1 MINTIQMF
9 IFILLFVSL
18 SPSSSLSLS
27 ATAASSS
34 IMDGTGIYT
43 FNISHITTQAKQ
55 MLALKKH
62 DSNNNPNVLAI
73 MILFTY
79 GLTDKTN
86 LKQLHCNIHLLQL
99 HMRPHT
105 PIHIYIW
112 LGKYNIGDNLPY
124 WMINKYDNLF
134 IMPIDKDIWK
144 ISNDQLLRPSSTWV
158 RRKYT
163 WMDYYI
169 MGRWRLLFQPYFIYH
184 MNYYYFLQLDMDTF
198 LTKKIDF
205 NILDLMITQSIYFS
219 TTTINYQED
228 QIEVLN
234 GLAEFTRFWIVT
246 KQYYNIKGDLYKTT
260 TPSSIHGLYTDID
273 DNNSYGWNRHIYR
286 GNFMLFDIH
295 QFWFD
300 NLNAQDYL
308 FSILRG
314 GYDVEQR
321 WQEQGVVNMMMLL
334 FIDKDNKR
342 VFTHEEIEL
351 SHGILEMIANCTSI
365 KV

>member
-1 MINTIQMF
+1 MMMMMQRLYIPLILNTV
-9 IFILLFVSL
+9 IFVLILLLSSL
-18 SPSSSLSLS
+18 SPSL
-27 ATAASSS
+27 SS

-43 FNISHITTQAKQ
+43 FNISHTTTQAKH
-55 MLALKKH
+55 MLTLKKH
-62 DSNNNPNVLAI
+62 NYNNNPNVLAI

-99 HMRPHT
+99 HMSPYT

-134 IMPIDKDIWK
+134 IMPIDKEIWK
-144 ISNDQLLRPSSTWV
+144 ICNHQLLRPS
-158 RRKYT
+158 

-184 MNYYYFLQLDMDTF
+184 MNYNYFLQLDMDTF
-198 LTKKIDF
+198 LTNKIEF
-205 NILDLMITQSIYFS
+205 NILDIMISKSIYFS
-219 TTTINYQED
+219 TTNKIYKMD
-228 QIEVLN
+228 PLEVLN

-246 KQYYNIKGDLYKTT
+246 KQYNVKGGLYETT
-260 TPSSIHGLYTDID
+260 NPSSIQGLYTNI
-273 DNNSYGWNRHIYR
+273 DNNYGWNRYIY
-286 GNFMLFDIH
+286 GAYFMLFDIN

-300 NLNAQDYL
+300 SDAQDYL
-308 FSILRG
+308 FSILRA

-321 WQEQGVVNMMMLL
+321 WLEQGVENMMMLL
-334 FIDKDNKR
+334 FIKSENKR
-342 VFTHEEIEL
+342 VFTTKEIQL
-351 SHGILEMIANCTSI
+351 SQGILEMVANCTSM